1 MPNSITLKGFS
12 EFERKLKNLPD
23 QIKGEV
29 DAVVQ
34 DAGDSWEDLAK
45 SSAPTDQGLLKGSIT
60 NERIGL
66 MANEVVSSAEYS
78 AYVEWGTKT
87 RVSVP
92 PELQS
97 YAAQFRGGKGAG
109 DAKKMI
115 YAWMDRVG
123 VPKDRQ
129 WVVFI
134 SIVTKGIHPH
144 PFFFIQKPIVEK
156 QLIGD
161 IKAIL
166 NVSR

>member
-1 MPNSITLKGFS
+1 
-12 EFERKLKNLPD
+12 
-23 QIKGEV
+23 
-29 DAVVQ
+29 
-34 DAGDSWEDLAK
+34 
-45 SSAPTDQGLLKGSIT
+45 
-60 NERIGL
+60 
-66 MANEVVSSAEYS
+66 MANEVVSPAEYS

-134 SIVTKGIHPH
+134 SIITKGIHPH
-144 PFFFIQKPIVEK
+144 PFFFIQKPVVEK